1 MTASA
6 SNSIDWITVEGFRS
20 IAQVKRLPLNPIN
33 ILIGANGSG
42 KSNLIGVFALLR
54 ASRLKPHDEHEE
66 CSGSA
71 DRNLL
76 KRLDEYVER
85 SGGADRN
92 LHYGSKITRKIF
104 IEISF
109 GLGEEVHEIHFEP
122 TDTDR
127 LLLRSEAIR
136 GPAADRALDE
146 HDRAGGSGRD
156 IVEMVQERLDR
167 WRVYHFPDT
176 GRGSAL
182 LRTAQLHDNRF
193 LREDGGNLAAFLY
206 YLKHMDRTSYNRI
219 RKTFQLVAPFFEDFI
234 LEPQAL
240 NEQMIRL
247 EWRHCRSDAHYDVS
261 ALSDGSLRF
270 LALATLLLQPAKL
283 RPSVLLLDEPEL
295 GLHPYAITVLC
306 SLVRSVSAETQVILA
321 TQSPFLVDH
330 FEPEDVIVADRV
342 EGRSEFKR
350 LSVEELGDWLED
362 YSLGALWLKNELGGR
377 PAHESTLGNRGS

>member
-54 ASRLKPHDEHEE
+54 ASRLKRHDEHEG
-66 CSGSA
+66 CSGGA
-71 DRNLL
+71 DGNLL
-76 KRLDEYVER
+76 KSLDEYVER

-92 LHYGSKITRKIF
+92 LHYGSKVTREIF

-109 GLGEEVHEIHFEP
+109 DGGEELHEAHFAP
-122 TDTDR
+122 TDADK
-127 LLLRSEAIR
+127 LFLRSEATG
-136 GPAADRALDE
+136 GPAANRVLEKYDRVDGV
-146 HDRAGGSGRD
+146 HKDF
-156 IVEMVQERLDR
+156 VEMVQERLDG
-167 WRVYHFPDT
+167 WRIYQFHDT

-193 LREDGGNLAAFLY
+193 LRGDGGNLAAFLY
-206 YLKHMDRTSYNRI
+206 CLKHTDRTSYNRI

-240 NEQMIRL
+240 NERMIRL
-247 EWRHCRSDAHYDVS
+247 EWRHCRSDAHFDVS

-270 LALATLLLQPAKL
+270 LALTTLLLQPAKL

-350 LSVEELGDWLED
+350 LSAEELGDWLED
-362 YSLGALWLKNELGGR
+362 YSLGDLWLKNELGGR
-377 PAHESTLGNRGS
+377 PAHESTPGNRGA

>member
-1 MTASA
+1 MTAGV

-20 IAQVKRLPLNPIN
+20 IAQVTRLPLNPVN

-42 KSNLIGVFALLR
+42 KSNLIEVFALLR
-54 ASRLKPHDEHEE
+54 ASRLKRHDEYEE
-66 CSGSA
+66 CSGGA

-76 KRLDEYVER
+76 KHLDEYVGR

-92 LHYGSKITRKIF
+92 LHYGSKVTKEIF

-109 GLGEEVHEIHFEP
+109 DGGEELHEIHLAS
-122 TDTDR
+122 TDTDK
-127 LLLRSEAIR
+127 LFLRSEAIG
-136 GPAADRALDE
+136 GPAADRVLEEYHHVDGVRK
-146 HDRAGGSGRD
+146 DFVD
-156 IVEMVQERLDR
+156 MVQERLDR

-182 LRTAQLHDNRF
+182 LRTAQLDDNLF

-206 YLKHMDRTSYNRI
+206 RLKHRDRTSYNRI

-240 NEQMIRL
+240 NEQRIRL
-247 EWRHCRSDAHYDVS
+247 GWQHCRSDAHFDVS

-295 GLHPYAITVLC
+295 GLHRQYGT
-306 SLVRSVSAETQVILA
+306 ILD
-321 TQSPFLVDH
+321 S
-330 FEPEDVIVADRV
+330 R
-342 EGRSEFKR
+342 
-350 LSVEELGDWLED
+350 
-362 YSLGALWLKNELGGR
+362 
-377 PAHESTLGNRGS
+377 